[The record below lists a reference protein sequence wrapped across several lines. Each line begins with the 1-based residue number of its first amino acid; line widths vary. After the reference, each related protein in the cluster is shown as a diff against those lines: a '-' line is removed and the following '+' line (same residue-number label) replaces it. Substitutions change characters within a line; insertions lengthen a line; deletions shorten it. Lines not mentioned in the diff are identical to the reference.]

1 MSTYKKAG
9 VDINLGNQFIDIIK
23 QKTKKLPY
31 AKAIGGFAGLYQV
44 PFNKDWFLSAGT
56 DGVGTKLKLAFLLKK
71 HDTIGVDLVAMC
83 VNDLIVNGATPLF
96 FLDYYATG
104 KLNLKDSSQI
114 MDGIVEGCKQSS
126 CALLGGETAEMPG
139 FYQKGEYDLAGFAVG
154 MVHKK
159 DIICGKDIK
168 EGNVILGLKSSGFH
182 SNGYSLV
189 RNVFKGAKLKKYAKQ
204 LLTPTKIYVKDIE
217 KAKNILARKGQKIL
231 GISHITGGGLL
242 ENIPRVLPKNVD
254 AIINTKSWT
263 QPKLMK
269 ELATLGKVKG
279 NEMYK
284 TFNMGIGMVLIVKKS
299 SAKHLLKS
307 MSGIKEIGY
316 ITKGKRKVILK

>member
-1 MSTYKKAG
+1 
-9 VDINLGNQFIDIIK
+9 
-23 QKTKKLPY
+23 
-31 AKAIGGFAGLYQV
+31 
-44 PFNKDWFLSAGT
+44 
-56 DGVGTKLKLAFLLKK
+56 
-71 HDTIGVDLVAMC
+71 
-83 VNDLIVNGATPLF
+83 
-96 FLDYYATG
+96 
-104 KLNLKDSSQI
+104 